1 MRKLPA
7 VEEAREVM
15 TAGMQWGV
23 WKWLLEKKR
32 VRQIADRATEA
43 LNQAEM
49 KVKAAWT
56 EEYKSA
62 YDVLLDEEQKS
73 KTTRGRKGGPA
84 IDPEILSM
92 VRGVKEADDV
102 AETKRLDAEDTF
114 DEAERRLS
122 TDMAREGAR
131 KALETYDLHE
141 AAIRKAEAAA
151 RVGKA
156 AV

>member
-1 MRKLPA
+1 
-7 VEEAREVM
+7 
-15 TAGMQWGV
+15 
-23 WKWLLEKKR
+23 
-32 VRQIADRATEA
+32 
-43 LNQAEM
+43 
-49 KVKAAWT
+49 
-56 EEYKSA
+56 
-62 YDVLLDEEQKS
+62 
-73 KTTRGRKGGPA
+73 
-84 IDPEILSM
+84 M

-151 RVGKA
+151 RVGKE